1 MQSAGTRVSERRR
14 ARAGRTI
21 NPMSYQFIEAVKDLA
36 VAQASPGTDPDPV
49 KAEAMEARTFRRR
62 IAGLLWIPSAMGN
75 LFLAG
80 WANSALLGVAG
91 FVVVLV
97 GLWLF
102 AERGD
107 RIAARIRRQTP
118 G

>member
-1 MQSAGTRVSERRR
+1 
-14 ARAGRTI
+14 
-21 NPMSYQFIEAVKDLA
+21 MSFQFIDAVKALA
-36 VAQASPGTDPDPV
+36 VAQAAPGVDPDPD

-62 IAGLLWIPSAMGN
+62 IAGLLWIPCAMAN

-80 WANSALLGVAG
+80 WANSARVGVAG
-91 FVVVLV
+91 FVLVLV

-107 RIAARIRRQTP
+107 RIAAWFRRSRPATLN
-118 G
+118 